1 MAAEWNKLGVLP
13 VRSSAVACYLVRAE
27 TGAVLVDTGTPGH
40 AKRVLRAL
48 QELGLQPADVA
59 LILLTHH
66 HPDHAGSAAVLRES
80 LGAPVAAHPTD
91 VPYIEAGGGP
101 TPQGF
106 TRVGRA
112 MSAAMGVM
120 SPLIS
125 QKPVPVDVELREGDD
140 LSEFGIS
147 GHIFETPGHT
157 MGSITVLLES
167 GAALVGDA
175 AVNFSGPNLPP
186 VGEDLQA
193 TRASYSKVKELE
205 AARLYSGHGDAF
217 SPTEL
222 P

>member
-1 MAAEWNKLGVLP
+1 MAADWNKLGIFP
-13 VRSSAVACYLVRAE
+13 VRSPAVSCYLVRSE
-27 TGAVLVDTGTPGH
+27 TRVVLVDTGTSGNE
-40 AKRVLRAL
+40 KRVLRAL
-48 QELGLQPADVA
+48 QELGLRPEDVT

-66 HPDHAGSAAVLRES
+66 HPDHAGSAAALRER

-106 TRVGRA
+106 TRAGRA
-112 MSAAMGVM
+112 MSGAFKLLG
-120 SPLIS
+120 PLVN

-147 GHIFETPGHT
+147 GRIYETPGHT

-175 AVNFSGPNLPP
+175 AVNFTSPNLPP
-186 VGEDLQA
+186 IGENLQA
-193 TRASYSKVKELE
+193 TRASYSKVKKLG